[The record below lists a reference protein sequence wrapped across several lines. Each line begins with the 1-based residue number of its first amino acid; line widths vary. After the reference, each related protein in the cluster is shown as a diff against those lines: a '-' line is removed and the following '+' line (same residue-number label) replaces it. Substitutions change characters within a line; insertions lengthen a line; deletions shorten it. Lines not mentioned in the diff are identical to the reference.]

1 MSITAEC
8 NSCGRRYQAPASMAG
23 KRVRCKQCG
32 NVFDLPD
39 PDGAPDLDALADME
53 KSVHSMDATMSSS
66 ASGMRRGAA
75 AGGSED
81 ESKSDEA
88 PGPLSR
94 GRLNARFTH
103 AYAKEIAQFLPPIL
117 ALGGILW
124 L

>member
-32 NVFDLPD
+32 NVFELPD
-39 PDGAPDLDALADME
+39 PDGTPDLDALADME

-66 ASGMRRGAA
+66 GSSMRQNAER
-75 AGGSED
+75 SENED
-81 ESKSDEA
+81 EYEED

-94 GRLNARFTH
+94 GRMNVRFNH
-103 AYAKEIAQFLPPIL
+103 AYAKE
-117 ALGGILW
+117 
-124 L
+124 